1 MLNRIRCIF
10 ISTLIALLPLLVPAN
25 ATVTTVS
32 AKSAIL
38 INAVTGEILFEKN
51 INEKLPMASTTK
63 IMTALL
69 ALELGDTDEVVTVK
83 EADVKVEG
91 TSIGLKANDK
101 ITLGTLVAGM
111 LLESGNDAA
120 NVTATAIGGSLN
132 GFVKLMNEKATEI
145 GMSQTSFQN
154 PSGLPND
161 EHYSTAY
168 DMARLAAY
176 AIKNPA
182 FREICSQKSMR
193 VSYGSP
199 EYERT
204 FTNHNKLLNTVDG
217 VFGVKTGFTKAAG
230 RCLVSAA
237 RRGNVTLVAVTLN
250 APDDWN
256 DHTKLYETGFSVT
269 EEMEAFLENEVEIPV
284 VGSDK
289 RTITAKPSAKLAFSS
304 ADKNV
309 ETKIEIY
316 HEKFLYPDVK
326 KGDVVGKIKVYSDA
340 SVLLC
345 EAALVSCDE
354 AKPKKS
360 KVEQKQSFLEKIIN
374 FLIKER

>member
-83 EADVKVEG
+83 EADVNVEG

-256 DHTKLYETGFSVT
+256 DHTKLYEIGFSVT

>member
-1 MLNRIRCIF
+1 MLNRIWCIF

-69 ALELGDTDEVVTVK
+69 ALELGDSDEVVIVK

-132 GFVKLMNEKATEI
+132 SFVKLMNEKATEI

-176 AIKNPA
+176 AIKNPM
-182 FREICSQKSMR
+182 FCEICSQKSMR
-193 VSYGSP
+193 VSYGTP

-217 VFGVKTGFTKAAG
+217 IFGVKTGFTKAAG

-256 DHTKLYETGFSVT
+256 DHTKLYEIGFSAT
-269 EEMEAFLENEVEIPV
+269 EEMEAFLENKVEIPV

-289 RTITAKPSAKLAFSS
+289 KTITAKPSVKLTFSS
-304 ADKNV
+304 ADKNI

-326 KGDVVGKIKVYSDA
+326 KGDVVGKIKVYSGA

-354 AKPKKS
+354 AKPKNI
-360 KVEQKQSFLEKIIN
+360 KVAQKQSFLEKIIS